1 MLGVTTMMFPTL
13 TQESGGEVR
22 TPTITRAHVG
32 TWPVAY
38 QPLGW
43 GTTRV
48 RANKTFGTFFVP
60 RMLAAGSR
68 TVAKIEIM
76 LSMST
81 TMRGTMI
88 SMVPT
93 MTSPP
98 GVILRLEAKMR
109 EGSSC
114 SLVI

>member
-1 MLGVTTMMFPTL
+1 MTNLAL

-22 TPTITRAHVG
+22 TLTIARAHVR
-32 TWPVAY
+32 TQPVAY

-43 GTTRV
+43 GTTRA
-48 RANKTFGTFFVP
+48 RAKKTFGMFFIP

-68 TVAKIEIM
+68 TVAKIGIV
-76 LSMST
+76 LSVST
-81 TMRGTMI
+81 TMRGNMI

-98 GVILRLEAKMR
+98 DVVLQLEVETW
-109 EGSSC
+109 EGSSLL
-114 SLVI
+114 S